1 MAGKTPEF
9 VIPAERLK
17 RISDYIEQ
25 RGNAKI
31 SDLAQELGVSEST
44 VRRDLDTLVREGLI
58 QRSHGG
64 ATWIRHSSSYEHVY
78 SEKMLIRGDE
88 KKRIGAFC
96 AEMVRDG
103 DTLFL
108 DSGTTTFQI
117 AAGLRRKKDLTI
129 FTYDL
134 AIASTV
140 EFAPSTTLV
149 VTGGIKR
156 ENYNVLIGSV
166 TEDFIS
172 RVRFSTAVPVCR
184 CHRRGVRRVQHRPS
198 RGVHQVQAHR
208 IRRTGGAGGGQ
219 CEIRQGGHGEG
230 VRPVRR
236 PMHRHRPGSAGSRA
250 EAHGGAGAR
259 VLRHM
264 IR

>member
-31 SDLAQELGVSEST
+31 SDLAAELNVSEST
-44 VRRDLDTLVREGLI
+44 VRRDLDVLVREGLI

-172 RVRFSTAVPVCR
+172 RVRFSTLFLSADAIDEEF
-184 CHRRGVRRVQHRPS
+184 GVS
-198 RGVHQVQAHR
+198 N
-208 IRRTGGAGGGQ
+208 TGLPEAS
-219 CEIRQGGHGEG
+219 IKSKLIA
-230 VRPVRR
+230 
-236 PMHRHRPGSAGSRA
+236 SAGRVVLAADSTKFGKVAMVKVSDLSAVHCIVTDRGLPVPAQKRMA
-250 EAHGGAGAR
+250 ELVPEFYA
-259 VLRHM
+259 V
-264 IR
+264 

>member
-31 SDLAQELGVSEST
+31 SDLAQELCVSEST

-78 SEKMLIRGDE
+78 SEKMLIRGEE

-149 VTGGIKR
+149 VTGGVKR

-172 RVRFSTAVPVCR
+172 RVRFSTLFLSADAIDEEF
-184 CHRRGVRRVQHRPS
+184 GVS
-198 RGVHQVQAHR
+198 N
-208 IRRTGGAGGGQ
+208 TGLPEAS
-219 CEIRQGGHGEG
+219 IKSKLIA
-230 VRPVRR
+230 
-236 PMHRHRPGSAGSRA
+236 SAGRVVLAADSTKFGKVAMVKVSDLSAVHCIVTDRGLPVPAQKRMA
-250 EAHGGAGAR
+250 ELVPEFYA
-259 VLRHM
+259 V
-264 IR
+264 

>member
-1 MAGKTPEF
+1 MEQQ
-9 VIPAERLK
+9 PATSRDV
-17 RISDYIEQ
+17 RIHDVLQVVTREGTIAVKE
-25 RGNAKI
+25 
-31 SDLAQELGVSEST
+31 LADELGVSPMT
-44 VRRDLDTLVREGLI
+44 VYRDVAALETSGLI

-166 TEDFIS
+166 KIG
-172 RVRFSTAVPVCR
+172 R
-184 CHRRGVRRVQHRPS
+184 
-198 RGVHQVQAHR
+198 AH
-208 IRRTGGAGGGQ
+208 
-219 CEIRQGGHGEG
+219 
-230 VRPVRR
+230 V
-236 PMHRHRPGSAGSRA
+236 
-250 EAHGGAGAR
+250 
-259 VLRHM
+259 
-264 IR
+264 

>member
-108 DSGTTTFQI
+108 DSGTTTFQLAKLFPNARNYVITTCLNCAIELSSREDVSILMLGGSINKNSYCVNGSI
-117 AAGLRRKKDLTI
+117 AAEMVENMRFNIAFLGVSGYFPGTGFATSVAEDYVLRQKIVERSDCTVILMDSSK
-129 FTYDL
+129 
-134 AIASTV
+134 ASSRGIYT
-140 EFAPSTTLV
+140 FAPLDTVSYV
-149 VTGGIKR
+149 VSDGHLPQEMVEEVTASGIT
-156 ENYNVLIGSV
+156 VL
-166 TEDFIS
+166 
-172 RVRFSTAVPVCR
+172 
-184 CHRRGVRRVQHRPS
+184 
-198 RGVHQVQAHR
+198 
-208 IRRTGGAGGGQ
+208 
-219 CEIRQGGHGEG
+219 
-230 VRPVRR
+230 
-236 PMHRHRPGSAGSRA
+236 
-250 EAHGGAGAR
+250 
-259 VLRHM
+259 
-264 IR
+264 

>member
-172 RVRFSTAVPVCR
+172 RVRFSTLFLSADAIDEEF
-184 CHRRGVRRVQHRPS
+184 GVS
-198 RGVHQVQAHR
+198 N
-208 IRRTGGAGGGQ
+208 TGLPEAS
-219 CEIRQGGHGEG
+219 IKSKLIA
-230 VRPVRR
+230 
-236 PMHRHRPGSAGSRA
+236 SAGRVVLAADSTKFGKVAMVKVSDLSAVQCIVTDRGLPVPAQKRMA
-250 EAHGGAGAR
+250 ELVPEFYA
-259 VLRHM
+259 V
-264 IR
+264 

>member
-166 TEDFIS
+166 TEYFIS
-172 RVRFSTAVPVCR
+172 RVRFSTLFLSADAIDEEF
-184 CHRRGVRRVQHRPS
+184 GVS
-198 RGVHQVQAHR
+198 N
-208 IRRTGGAGGGQ
+208 TGLPEAS
-219 CEIRQGGHGEG
+219 IKSKLIA
-230 VRPVRR
+230 
-236 PMHRHRPGSAGSRA
+236 SAGRVVLAADSTKFGKVAMVKVSDLSAVQCIVTDRGLPVPAQKRMA
-250 EAHGGAGAR
+250 ELVPEFYA
-259 VLRHM
+259 V
-264 IR
+264 